1 LATLTSS
8 PISGPLGVSAL
19 AGISS
24 QTWNPSSSG
33 TYVIKVTADSG
44 SSIAESLE
52 GNNVAQASF
61 VIGAAPSGSI
71 DLTVRKNGSGASYV
85 DGPITVASGST
96 IDLQWTG
103 TNVTAGTCVASGNW
117 NGAKANPTS
126 SQLAVSTPANPST
139 YTLTCNTTAGSKDD
153 SVTVNILNAPVI
165 NATVSSSCIAPS
177 STDTALITW
186 SQVANANSYE
196 IYDNAALISTAAV
209 CAAGTCS
216 YNHSGLVAGSSHLYT
231 VRSVNGSERVTS
243 NSFLRTIS
251 NTCQPDLIPSMPTT
265 ASPLT
270 VGSNITFNSTIT
282 NQGNYTTGAG
292 FANSFGVYD
301 SSGITLLATLTSSP
315 VSGARYFFFCEEHQ
329 NGNRGYVIF
338 DLKKEQWERVDK
350 HISLLESMAGT
361 HCRYINGTRIEST
374 NPEYKYFSTQESWN
388 KFCSIIQTENLDIH
402 RPELEL
408 SQIIGFV
415 TMKQLHGKE

>member
-1 LATLTSS
+1 VLEPVYL
-8 PISGPLGVSAL
+8 
-19 AGISS
+19 
-24 QTWNPSSSG
+24 W
-33 TYVIKVTADSG
+33 IKKH
-44 SSIAESLE
+44 
-52 GNNVAQASF
+52 VAQASF

-165 NATVSSSCIAPS
+165 NVTSSAGCIAPA

-196 IYDNAALISTAAV
+196 IYDNAVFVSSAAT

-251 NTCQPDLIPSMPTT
+251 NMCQPDLIPSMPTT

-315 VSGARYFFFCEEHQ
+315 VSGALGASASAGIISGTW
-329 NGNRGYVIF
+329 NPSSVGTYVIKVTADSGSSIAESAEGNNVAQASF
-338 DLKKEQWERVDK
+338 VIGAAPTSFTRASRYRLSAFKINAPPKLCVAWPNRLFCVDSKPTPRSFPTCPKKWR
-350 HISLLESMAGT
+350 
-361 HCRYINGTRIEST
+361 
-374 NPEYKYFSTQESWN
+374 
-388 KFCSIIQTENLDIH
+388 
-402 RPELEL
+402 
-408 SQIIGFV
+408 
-415 TMKQLHGKE
+415 